1 MRYLNKV
8 ILINSAFIK
17 YAEVQVGGNVHFIGT
32 QGVGK
37 STLLRAILFF
47 YNADTQK
54 LGIENST
61 NIKSFSEYYFP
72 NADSYII
79 YEIAKETGT
88 YSALC
93 YKHLGKI
100 CFRFFDSEYKQNLF
114 INGQNKAYENWE
126 QIKEQLNINQIA
138 SSNKID
144 RYEDY
149 RDILYGNNDGKKEY
163 RKYALLESKQ
173 YQNIPRTIQ
182 NVLLNAELKAE
193 FIKQTIIKS
202 LSDDDIEI
210 DLKIYIHELKSF
222 DAQLTDIKKW
232 TQKNKNGEEIVKKQA
247 EQIAKLHTTL
257 KHLEREEYQLSKE
270 LAWAINNIEVLKPK
284 LEEKL
289 ELQEGKKSALL
300 KKIAEL
306 KEVFQKKRDKIL
318 GDIKVLKS
326 NIDKAKEKEDDYQQK
341 NIDDIIQRASKK
353 PVLLSNQENLLN
365 EKQILSAQFT
375 ELTQRFDALLKEVE
389 NQKQGFENI
398 KKEEKNNIQSKFL
411 SFKDEANT
419 LHHKIIKQIKEKHK
433 ERLET
438 AKVFLEEKRKTV
450 SLLNN
455 KKTEIKHKRYLDI
468 EIESKKSEI
477 TDLINS
483 KLTNENQIKHFKT
496 QIESIQKQFELEE
509 QSKRESCSR
518 QIEKMN
524 DRINVFQAK
533 IDEINYNVANSK
545 DSLFGWLND
554 NYSGWEKTIGK
565 VINNDKNVLFNSSLS
580 PKLLAKSA
588 TFYGIELNLNEI
600 NNNIKTIADYQKD
613 KADLTR
619 EIEII
624 KNNIAEQTI
633 ILENDLAKLK
643 NKYLPKIKEYKEE
656 VKEHAYHSEQ
666 NASKLDAAKL
676 ALIDFETQAK
686 AEKEKD
692 LTKIDSEI
700 GEATASELNAKDALE
715 TIEKEIIKLEKEKE
729 KEKDKTIEEEKL
741 KVEVLQI
748 KIEQELKKSNLDY
761 AQKQKEIKASQHLE
775 LANKGADTKKIIE
788 IDSKL
793 EAVETELKFIEN
805 NNRILIEYEKD
816 KRELFDKVGDFKTQ
830 KSYFEKNLKAEE
842 VKHQLQK
849 EKQKID
855 IETIEELL
863 KNLNLKNLEYIS
875 DLKEYEFFIKTEI
888 YQNIPYAFKQSK
900 DVNKTDK
907 NCTEIIKLINISDN
921 SYTKRLAELRD
932 EVIQFTG
939 SFSVDNIFKFKTSF
953 AKSEE
958 YLQFADELNEF
969 IEENKIERFEKDVNE
984 RFAYIIHTI
993 GKETGNLMSKG
1004 GAIQKTITKINN
1016 DFVDKGAFVTAIKKI
1031 ELRWVES
1038 SNKIVSYLINIDKFN
1053 NENQFLGA
1061 NNLFATQ
1068 DIDKKNKQAIEL
1080 LKNLLKAITESKK
1093 DKITLSDSFELQFR
1107 IIENQ
1112 NDTGWQEKLDRVGS
1126 EGTGI
1131 LVKAMINIMLLNV
1144 SKGESSKQF
1153 KDFNLHCMMDEI
1165 GKLHSN
1171 NMKGL
1176 LKFANERNIFLI
1188 NGSPEEN
1195 NALGYKHIYQLYK
1208 DDKNFTKVKRLIT
1221 NFNQE

>member
-54 LGIENST
+54 LGIENDK
-61 NIKSFSEYYFP
+61 KSFSEYYFP

-88 YSALC
+88 SSVLC

-100 CFRFFDSEYKQNLF
+100 CFRFFDSEYKQSLF
-114 INGQNKAYENWE
+114 INEQNKAYENWE

-210 DLKIYIHELKSF
+210 DLKIYIHKLKSF
-222 DAQLTDIKKW
+222 DAQLIDIKKW
-232 TQKNKNGEEIVKKQA
+232 SEKNQNGEELVKKQA

-257 KHLEREEYQLSKE
+257 KHLEREKYQLSKE
-270 LAWAINNIEVLKPK
+270 LAWAINNIEVQKPK

-289 ELQEGKKSALL
+289 DLQEGKKTVLL
-300 KKIAEL
+300 KKIVEL
-306 KEVFQKKRDKIL
+306 NEIFQKKRDKIL
-318 GDIKVLKS
+318 GDIKILKS
-326 NIDKAKEKEDDYQQK
+326 NIDKAKEKEGEYKLK

-353 PVLLSNQENLLN
+353 PVLLSNQENFLN

-389 NQKQGFENI
+389 NQKQRFENI

-411 SFKDEANT
+411 SFKDVVNT
-419 LHHKIIKQIKEKHK
+419 LHYKIIRQIKEEHK

-438 AKVFLEEKRKTV
+438 SKVFLEEKRKTV

-455 KKTEIKHKRYLDI
+455 KKTEIKHERYFDK

-477 TDLINS
+477 AELKNA

-509 QSKRESCSR
+509 QSKRGNYAR
-518 QIEKMN
+518 LIEKLN
-524 DRINVFQAK
+524 GQIQGFQTK
-533 IDEINYNVANSK
+533 IDEISFNIANSK

-580 PKLLAKSA
+580 PKLLTRST

-600 NNNIKTIADYQKD
+600 NNSIKTIADYQKD
-613 KADLTR
+613 KADLTK
-619 EIEII
+619 EIEAVKIEI
-624 KNNIAEQTI
+624 NEQRTI
-633 ILENDLAKLK
+633 LDTDLEKLK
-643 NKYLPKIKEYKEE
+643 TKHLPKIKDCKEE
-656 VKEHAYHSEQ
+656 VKEHTYHLEQ
-666 NASKLDAAKL
+666 NESKQEQAKL
-676 ALIDFETQAK
+676 ALSDFEKKAIAK
-686 AEKEKD
+686 KQND
-692 LTKIDSEI
+692 LAKIDNEI
-700 GEATASELNAKDALE
+700 GEGTELELNAKDALE
-715 TIEKEIIKLEKEKE
+715 IIEKEIIKIEKEKE
-729 KEKDKTIEEEKL
+729 KEKNKKIEEEEL
-741 KVEVLQI
+741 KVEASQI
-748 KIEQELKKSNLDY
+748 KIEEELKKSNLEY
-761 AQKQKEIKASQHLE
+761 VQKQKEIKTDQHKE
-775 LANKGADTKKIIE
+775 LADKGADIKKIREIE
-788 IDSKL
+788 SKL
-793 EAVETELKFIEN
+793 VDVETELKFIEN
-805 NNRILIEYEKD
+805 NSSLLVRYEYD
-816 KRELFDKVGDFKTQ
+816 KTELFDKVIQFKSQ
-830 KSYFEKNLKAEE
+830 KEISEKNLKAEE
-842 VKHQLQK
+842 DKHQQQK

-855 IETIEELL
+855 LGIIEGILSDL
-863 KNLNLKNLEYIS
+863 GIKNEEYIS
-875 DLKEYEFFIKTEI
+875 DLKEYGFFIETEI
-888 YQNIPYAFKQSK
+888 YLNIPSAFKEAN

-907 NCTEIIKLINISDN
+907 NCTEIIKAINLNDN
-921 SYTKRLAELRD
+921 SFIKRLTEMRD
-932 EVIQFTG
+932 EITQFTG

-953 AKSEE
+953 SKSEE

-984 RFAYIIHTI
+984 SFAYIIHTI

-1016 DFVDKGAFVTAIKKI
+1016 DFIDKGAFVTAIKKI

-1080 LKNLLKAITESKK
+1080 LKALLKTITESKK

-1112 NDTGWQEKLDRVGS
+1112 NDTGWQEKLDRIGS